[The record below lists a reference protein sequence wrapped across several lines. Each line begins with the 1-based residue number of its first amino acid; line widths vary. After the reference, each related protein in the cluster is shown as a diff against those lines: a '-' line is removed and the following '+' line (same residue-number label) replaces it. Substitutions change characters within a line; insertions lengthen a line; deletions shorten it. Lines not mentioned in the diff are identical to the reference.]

1 MLLLLT
7 ILTLVPILLV
17 AYLLIGKHM
26 ATHYSAIIGWVVMV
40 VIAMIFF
47 NTSFEVAGRASI
59 HGVLSSF
66 PISLMVLFS
75 IFQISYMESTGC
87 IKRISVFLKTLA
99 PNNKPAQVMMIN
111 LSAGTTLVSVGATP
125 VSVLPPIM
133 KSMGYTNEQCIAL
146 PALGFDALCT
156 YSMMAAPL
164 VVYCDLTGTS
174 LVDAAKVFSMY
185 LPVVSTAIALSM
197 FWLIGGVKMIK
208 KGFVAALITGISAG
222 GTAFAIAHIP
232 ALQSAIIL
240 TGVIAGIVSLL
251 FMLLYLK
258 ATKSVIIDRSVL
270 SEEDRKIEA
279 GMSLGKALAPFII
292 LIIALLIVA
301 FVPPVDQ
308 LLRVQLESPV
318 AVIPGKIIKL
328 RPVWNA
334 YFWVFVT
341 SLISMIIVRPT
352 SEQFSTIIKKW
363 GKRAPKPVIS
373 TMLFFAMGY
382 IMNFTGFIPG
392 GGPDGAWA
400 ILAPNNNMISVLA
413 NASAIAFGAA
423 YPLITAPLG
432 IFAGFVTSSEASALA
447 MFAKYNVMTSEML
460 GINALVVTAAT
471 GIGGGLASVIS
482 PAKLQNASA
491 TIDAIGEEGAVI
503 KKTFK
508 ISIVLMIVVM
518 ILCFIFS

>member
-26 ATHYSAIIGWVVMV
+26 STHWSAVIGWVVMV

-99 PNNKPAQVMMIN
+99 PDNKPAQVMMIN

-197 FWLIGGVKMIK
+197 FWLLGGIQMIK
-208 KGFVAALITGISAG
+208 KGFVAALITGLSAG

-232 ALQSAIIL
+232 ALNSAIIL
-240 TGVIAGIVSLL
+240 SGVIAGIVSLC
-251 FMLLYLK
+251 FMLIYLK
-258 ATKSVIIDRSVL
+258 ATKSVIIDRNVL
-270 SEEDRKIEA
+270 SEEDKKIEQE
-279 GMSLGKALAPFII
+279 MSLGKALAPFII
-292 LIIALLIVA
+292 LIVALLIVA
-301 FVPPVDQ
+301 FVPAVDQ
-308 LLRVQLESPV
+308 LLRVQLEAKVSV
-318 AVIPGKIIKL
+318 VPGVFVKL

-334 YFWVFVT
+334 YFWVLVT
-341 SLISMIIVRPT
+341 SIISMLIVRPSGAQMSAT
-352 SEQFSTIIKKW
+352 LKKW
-363 GKRAPKPVIS
+363 GKRAPKPVVS

-382 IMNFTGFIPG
+382 IMNFTGFQPQA
-392 GGPDGAWA
+392 DGTWA
-400 ILAPNNNMISVLA
+400 LLVANQNMISVLA

-508 ISIVLMIVVM
+508 ISIFLMIVVM